1 MFSDKDLQSFLDYSA
16 EGQVLSVYL
25 NTDPTESS
33 TEAANLRLRNLLKA
47 VDLPED
53 VQAVIDFVN
62 LEYDWA
68 ARGLAIFSH
77 QVEKE
82 FQTFQFNLSVPDK
95 VFVGEKPFI
104 RPLMRLTGIY
114 NGWGVVLVDKQG
126 ARLFSYNMGELKEKM
141 GVDGEEVKQTKRGG
155 GNAMPGRMG
164 GSGASANIENII
176 DRNIKEII
184 DSAITFFNQQ
194 RIRRIMIGGTDDNIA
209 RFKEEMPKSW
219 QSLVVGEFP
228 MSMTASQQDVLEKA
242 TEQALLTRKK
252 EIQNLVDQAFTLAA
266 KGSVGVTGLIDTLNA
281 IHEGRVKTLLVSENY
296 EQTGYRCTGCGYLTI
311 QQLEDCPFCSGT
323 FTTIEAAVELA
334 AQEALRNNAEVKV
347 VRENEKLEQ
356 AGHIAAILR
365 Y

>member
-1 MFSDKDLQSFLDYSA
+1 MFSEKDLQSFLEYST

-25 NTDPTESS
+25 NTDPTESN
-33 TEAANLRLRNLLKA
+33 TEAVNLRLRNLLKT
-47 VDLPED
+47 VDLLED
-53 VQAVIDFVN
+53 VRAVTDFVN

-77 QVEKE
+77 QAEQD
-82 FQTFQFNLSVPDK
+82 FRTYQFNLSVPDK
-95 VFVGEKPFI
+95 VFVGEKPCI
-104 RPLMRLTGIY
+104 RPLVRLMGIF

-126 ARLFSYNMGELKEKM
+126 ARLFSYNMGEMEEKM

-176 DRNIKEII
+176 DRNIKEVIELTI
-184 DSAITFFNQQ
+184 AFFNQQ
-194 RIRRIMIGGTDDNIA
+194 RVRRIMIGGTDDNIA
-209 RFKEEMPKSW
+209 RFKEAMPKSW

-228 MSMTASQQDVLEKA
+228 MSMTASQQDVLEKV
-242 TEQALLTRKK
+242 TEEALLVRKK
-252 EIQNLVDQAFTLAA
+252 VIQSLVDQAFTLAA
-266 KGSVGVTGLIDTLNA
+266 KGSTGVTGLIDTLNA
-281 IHEGRVKTLLVSENY
+281 IHEGRVKTLIVSEDY

-311 QQLEDCPFCSGT
+311 QQLDSCPFCSGT
-323 FTTIEAAVELA
+323 FKTIEAAVEFA
-334 AQEALRNNAEVKV
+334 AQEALRSNADVKV